1 MTARNPSRVQQQL
14 FNCHT
19 GGRRSLRKVHRFL
32 SFFGLDAQRLIGN
45 VAGLPGFAKDIV
57 TYTHGSPQ
65 APFRVTAGD
74 LWPIL
79 DERKQPAGIVGGA
92 YFHQD
97 LWAARKIF
105 QRHPAQHL
113 DIGSRI
119 DGFIAHLLVFM
130 PVKVIDIR
138 TIESGI
144 QGLQFVSDNATDLA
158 AFEDDSIDSVSSLHA
173 AEHFGLGRYSDPI
186 DPHACFRFM
195 TALQRVLA
203 PGGRL
208 YFSVPVGRER
218 CEFNAH
224 RVFSVRTILE
234 TFSPLQ
240 LVSFSLV
247 TDDGCLHENVQPL
260 NPCEAEYSCGLFE
273 FTKAMADA

>member
-1 MTARNPSRVQQQL
+1 V
-14 FNCHT
+14 
-19 GGRRSLRKVHRFL
+19 RRFI
-32 SFFGLDAQRLIGN
+32 SFFGFDAQRLISN
-45 VAGLPGFAKDIV
+45 IAGLPVFAKDV
-57 TYTHGSPQ
+57 VAYTQASP
-65 APFRVTAGD
+65 PSTFRVTAGD

-79 DERKQPAGIVGGA
+79 DERKQPAGTTGGA

-130 PVKVIDIR
+130 PVTVIDIR

-144 QGLQFVSDNATDLA
+144 EGLQFVSDNATDLA
-158 AFEDDSIDSVSSLHA
+158 TFEDDSIDSLSSLHA

-224 RVFSVRTILE
+224 RVFSVGTILA
-234 TFSPLQ
+234 TFSSLH
-240 LVSFSLV
+240 LVSFSLI
-247 TDDGCLHENVQPL
+247 TDDGRLHENVQPL
-260 NPCEAEYSCGLFE
+260 SLHEAEYSCGLFE
-273 FTKAMADA
+273 FTKAMPSA